1 MRVDERDQVVVV
13 TFQAE
18 QFSDLWRTVEP
29 LLEKGKRS
37 FVIDLTPVKFLNSLS
52 IAAIITARNKVT
64 AAGGKLALAGLADHV
79 KSVFRILKLE
89 RLFQLDLAVEQA
101 LIVVK

>member
-1 MRVDERDQVVVV
+1 MRVEERDQVVVI

-18 QFSDLWRTVEP
+18 QFGDLWRTVEP

-52 IAAIITARNKVT
+52 IASIITARNKVT
-64 AAGGKLALAGLADHV
+64 AAGGKLALSGLADHV

-89 RLFQLDLAVEQA
+89 RLFQLDLGLDQA
-101 LIVVK
+101 LTAVK

>member
-1 MRVDERDQVVVV
+1 MRVEEREQVVII

-18 QFSDLWRTVEP
+18 QYGDLWRTVEP

-37 FVIDLTPVKFLNSLS
+37 FVVDLASVTFLNSLA
-52 IAAIITARNKVT
+52 IASIITTRNKVVM
-64 AAGGKLALAGLADHV
+64 AGGKFALTGLVEHV

-89 RLFQLDLAVEQA
+89 RLFRLDLELEQA
-101 LIVVK
+101 VASVK

>member
-1 MRVDERDQVVVV
+1 MRVDERDHVVVI

-37 FVIDLTPVKFLNSLS
+37 FVIDLTSVKFLNSLS
-52 IAAIITARNKVT
+52 IASIITARNKVT
-64 AAGGKLALAGLADHV
+64 TAGGKFALTGLADHV

-89 RLFQLDLAVEQA
+89 RLFKLDQTMEQA
-101 LIVVK
+101 FAAVK

>member
-1 MRVDERDQVVVV
+1 MRVDERDQVVVI

-18 QFSDLWRTVEP
+18 QFGDLWRTVEP

-37 FVIDLTPVKFLNSLS
+37 FVIDLAPVKFLNSLS
-52 IAAIITARNKVT
+52 IASIITARNKVN

-89 RLFQLDLAVEQA
+89 RLFQLDFGLDQA
-101 LIVVK
+101 LTAVK